1 MESNE
6 KKEIKEEMKTKE
18 ENETT
23 VKEKQNEEK
32 TKENETIEVE
42 NEDKKAEVEE
52 KKQEED
58 NPEEKDALKE
68 EIKEQYKIKSSNKK
82 TLIILISAII
92 LVIAIFAST
101 GFALFNINNTKIIS
115 NISIEGIDV
124 SKLSKKEAEQKI
136 SDALEKNIEQS
147 ISVKTNEFEYQFQL
161 SQIEAKYDI
170 NKAIED
176 AYNIGRNGNIF
187 KNNLEIVKRKIKNKN
202 IEIAIEYNQ
211 ELLENIMNEIA
222 VKIPGAV
229 EEPNYCIEDGKLTIT
244 KGKAGNSINK
254 ESFNKEVIKRLELE
268 NQNEPI
274 ELEIVNVEPEAID
287 IDKIYNEVHK
297 EAKDA
302 YYTKDPF
309 QVYPHV
315 EGVDFDLEAAR
326 EMLKE
331 DKEEYTIDLKI
342 TMPKITTN
350 KIGSEAFPDLL
361 STFST
366 KYDASNTPR
375 TTNLRLAM
383 NKLNGVVVSPGETFS
398 YNKTLGKRTA
408 KAGYKEAGGFAGGR
422 VVQTL
427 AGGICQ
433 ISSTLYDAVVYA
445 NLEIVE
451 RHNHMFLAGY
461 VGAGKD
467 ATVVYGAYDFKFK
480 NTRKYPVMLKTSI
493 GGGVARIDIFGIKE
507 DVEYEVEISS
517 KILSYTPFKVIK
529 ENDSSLAPGKE
540 RVTQNGMNGC
550 KSITYKILKL
560 NGKEVSRTV
569 LSSDT
574 YDPMNKIIKV
584 GPSKTTEVSTQP
596 VEEPEPTPTPTPEP
610 EPAPTPEPAPIT
622 PETPTTPT
630 TPEQGTGE
638 NTSSNTESN

>member
-6 KKEIKEEMKTKE
+6 KKEIKEEVETKE
-18 ENETT
+18 KNEAVTKKVESKQETKKDEKVKPEIENKEEVKPKDSEENNQEVKEPLKENAEQQYT
-23 VKEKQNEEK
+23 VKSS
-32 TKENETIEVE
+32 
-42 NEDKKAEVEE
+42 KK
-52 KKQEED
+52 
-58 NPEEKDALKE
+58 
-68 EIKEQYKIKSSNKK
+68 KII
-82 TLIILISAII
+82 TILICAII
-92 LVIAIFAST
+92 LVVAIFAST

-115 NISIEGIDV
+115 NISIEGIEV
-124 SKLSKKEAEQKI
+124 GGLTKKEAEQKI
-136 SDALEKNIEQS
+136 LEKIEKNVEQNI
-147 ISVKTNEFEYQFQL
+147 IVKTNDFEYQFQL
-161 SQIEAKYDI
+161 SQIEAKYDT

-176 AYNIGRNGNIF
+176 AYSIGRDGNIF
-187 KNNLEIVKRKIKNKN
+187 KNNLEIFKRKIKNKN
-202 IEIAIEYNQ
+202 IEVGIDYNQ
-211 ELLENIMNEIA
+211 ELLDNIINEIA

-229 EEPNYCIEDGKLTIT
+229 EKPSYCIEDKKLTIT
-244 KGKAGNSINK
+244 KGKAGNTINK
-254 ESFNKEVIKRLELE
+254 EKFKEEVIKRLELE
-268 NQNEPI
+268 KQNEPI
-274 ELEIVNVEPEAID
+274 ELEIINVEPEAID
-287 IDKIYNEVHK
+287 IDKIYSEVHK
-297 EAKDA
+297 EAKNA

-315 EGVDFDLEAAR
+315 DGVDFDLEAAR

-331 DKEEYTIDLKI
+331 DKEEYVIDLKI
-342 TMPKITTN
+342 TTPEITTN

-375 TTNLRLAM
+375 TTNLKLAM

-408 KAGYKEAGGFAGGR
+408 EAGYREAGGFAGGR

-480 NTRKYPVMLKTSI
+480 NTRKYPIMLKTSI
-493 GGGVARIDIFGIKE
+493 GSGVARIDVFGIKE

-517 KILSYTPFKVIK
+517 KILSYTPFKVVR

-540 RVTQNGMNGC
+540 RVAQNGMNGC

-596 VEEPEPTPTPTPEP
+596 VKEPEPTPTIPT
-610 EPAPTPEPAPIT
+610 
-622 PETPTTPT
+622 TPTTPT
-630 TPEQGTGE
+630 TPETPSTPSTPTTPEPGTGE
-638 NTSSNTESN
+638 NTNSNTESN

>member
-6 KKEIKEEMKTKE
+6 KKEIKEEMETKE
-18 ENETT
+18 KNEVVIKKVESKQETKKSEKVKLEIENKEEVKPKDSEENNQEVKEPLKENTEQQYT
-23 VKEKQNEEK
+23 VKSS
-32 TKENETIEVE
+32 
-42 NEDKKAEVEE
+42 KK
-52 KKQEED
+52 
-58 NPEEKDALKE
+58 
-68 EIKEQYKIKSSNKK
+68 KII
-82 TLIILISAII
+82 TILICAII
-92 LVIAIFAST
+92 LVVAIFAST

-115 NISIEGIDV
+115 NISIEGIEV
-124 SKLSKKEAEQKI
+124 GGLTKKEAEQKI
-136 SDALEKNIEQS
+136 LEKIEKNVEQNI
-147 ISVKTNEFEYQFQL
+147 IVKTNDFEYQFQL
-161 SQIEAKYDI
+161 SQIEAKYDT

-176 AYNIGRNGNIF
+176 AYSIGRDGNIF
-187 KNNLEIVKRKIKNKN
+187 KNNLEIFKRKIKNKN
-202 IEIAIEYNQ
+202 IEVGIDYNQ
-211 ELLENIMNEIA
+211 ELLENIINEIS

-229 EEPNYCIEDGKLTIT
+229 EEPNYCIEDKKLIIT
-244 KGKAGNSINK
+244 KGKSGNSINK
-254 ESFNKEVIKRLELE
+254 GKFKEEIIEKLELKK
-268 NQNEPI
+268 QNEPI
-274 ELEIVNVEPEAID
+274 ELEIINAEPKAID
-287 IDKIYNEVHK
+287 IDKIYSEVHK
-297 EAKDA
+297 EAKNA
-302 YYTKDPF
+302 YYTKEPF
-309 QVYPHV
+309 QVYPHI

-331 DKEEYTIDLKI
+331 DKEEYVIDLKI
-342 TMPKITTN
+342 TTPEITTN

-375 TTNLRLAM
+375 TTNLKLAM

-408 KAGYKEAGGFAGGR
+408 EAGYREAGGFAGGR

-480 NTRKYPVMLKTSI
+480 NTRKYPIMLKTSI
-493 GGGVARIDIFGIKE
+493 GSGVARIDVFGIKE

-517 KILSYTPFKVIK
+517 KILSYTPFKVVR
-529 ENDSSLAPGKE
+529 ENDSSLTPGKE
-540 RVTQNGMNGC
+540 RVAQNGMNGC

-610 EPAPTPEPAPIT
+610 EPAPTPEP
-622 PETPTTPT
+622 TPT
-630 TPEQGTGE
+630 TPEAPSTPSTPEQVTGE
-638 NTSSNTESN
+638 NTGSSTESN

>member
-6 KKEIKEEMKTKE
+6 KKEIKEEVETKE
-18 ENETT
+18 KNEAVTKKVESKQETKKDEKVKPEIENKEEVKPKDSEENNQEVKEPLKENAEQQYT
-23 VKEKQNEEK
+23 VKSS
-32 TKENETIEVE
+32 
-42 NEDKKAEVEE
+42 KK
-52 KKQEED
+52 
-58 NPEEKDALKE
+58 
-68 EIKEQYKIKSSNKK
+68 KII
-82 TLIILISAII
+82 TILICAII
-92 LVIAIFAST
+92 LVVAIFAST

-115 NISIEGIDV
+115 NISIEGIEV
-124 SKLSKKEAEQKI
+124 GGLTKKEAEQKI
-136 SDALEKNIEQS
+136 LEKIEKNVEQNI
-147 ISVKTNEFEYQFQL
+147 IVKTNDFEYQFQL
-161 SQIEAKYDI
+161 SQIEAKYDT

-176 AYNIGRNGNIF
+176 AYSIGRDGNIF
-187 KNNLEIVKRKIKNKN
+187 KNNLEIFKRKIKNKN
-202 IEIAIEYNQ
+202 IEVGIDYNQ
-211 ELLENIMNEIA
+211 ELLDNIINEIA

-229 EEPNYCIEDGKLTIT
+229 EKPSYCIEDKKLTIT
-244 KGKAGNSINK
+244 KGKAGNTINK
-254 ESFNKEVIKRLELE
+254 EKFKEEVIKRLELE
-268 NQNEPI
+268 KQNEPI
-274 ELEIVNVEPEAID
+274 ELEIINVEPEAID
-287 IDKIYNEVHK
+287 IDKIYSEVHK
-297 EAKDA
+297 EAKNA

-315 EGVDFDLEAAR
+315 DGVDFDLEAAR

-331 DKEEYTIDLKI
+331 DKEEYVIDLRI
-342 TMPKITTN
+342 TTPKITTN

-375 TTNLRLAM
+375 TTNLKLAM

-408 KAGYKEAGGFAGGR
+408 EAGYREAGGFAGGR

-480 NTRKYPVMLKTSI
+480 NTRKYPIMLKTSI
-493 GGGVARIDIFGIKE
+493 GSGVARIDVFGIKE

-517 KILSYTPFKVIK
+517 KILSYTPFKVVR

-540 RVTQNGMNGC
+540 RVAQNGMNGC

-596 VEEPEPTPTPTPEP
+596 VKEPEPTPT
-610 EPAPTPEPAPIT
+610 
-622 PETPTTPT
+622 TPTTPT
-630 TPEQGTGE
+630 TPETPSTPSTPTTPEPGTGTGE
-638 NTSSNTESN
+638 NTNSNTESN

>member
-6 KKEIKEEMKTKE
+6 KKEIKEEVETKE
-18 ENETT
+18 KNEAVTKKVESKQETKKDEKVKSEIENKEEVKPKDSEENNQEVKEPLKENAEQQYT
-23 VKEKQNEEK
+23 VKSS
-32 TKENETIEVE
+32 
-42 NEDKKAEVEE
+42 KK
-52 KKQEED
+52 
-58 NPEEKDALKE
+58 
-68 EIKEQYKIKSSNKK
+68 KII
-82 TLIILISAII
+82 TILICAII
-92 LVIAIFAST
+92 LVVAIFAST

-115 NISIEGIDV
+115 NISIEGIEV
-124 SKLSKKEAEQKI
+124 GGLTKKEAEQKI
-136 SDALEKNIEQS
+136 LEKIEKNVEQNI
-147 ISVKTNEFEYQFQL
+147 IVKTNDFEYQFQL
-161 SQIEAKYDI
+161 SQIEAKYDT

-176 AYNIGRNGNIF
+176 AYSIGRDGNIF
-187 KNNLEIVKRKIKNKN
+187 KNNLEIFKRKIKNKN
-202 IEIAIEYNQ
+202 IEVGIDYNQ
-211 ELLENIMNEIA
+211 ELLDNIINEIA

-229 EEPNYCIEDGKLTIT
+229 EKPSYCIEDKKLTIT
-244 KGKAGNSINK
+244 KGKAGNTINK
-254 ESFNKEVIKRLELE
+254 EKFKEEVIKRLELE
-268 NQNEPI
+268 KQNEPI
-274 ELEIVNVEPEAID
+274 ELEIINVEPEAID
-287 IDKIYNEVHK
+287 IDKIYSEVHK
-297 EAKDA
+297 EAKNA

-315 EGVDFDLEAAR
+315 DGVDFDLEAAR

-331 DKEEYTIDLKI
+331 DKEEYVIDLKI
-342 TMPKITTN
+342 TIPEITTN
-350 KIGSEAFPDLL
+350 KIGNEAFPDLL

-375 TTNLRLAM
+375 TTNLKLAM

-408 KAGYKEAGGFAGGR
+408 EAGYREAGGFAGGR

-480 NTRKYPVMLKTSI
+480 NTRKYPIMLKTSI
-493 GGGVARIDIFGIKE
+493 GSGVARIDVFGIKE
-507 DVEYEVEISS
+507 DVEYEIEISS
-517 KILSYTPFKVIK
+517 KILSYTPFKVVR

-540 RVTQNGMNGC
+540 RVAQNGMNGC

-610 EPAPTPEPAPIT
+610 EPAPTPEPTPTT

>member
-6 KKEIKEEMKTKE
+6 KKEIKEEVETKE
-18 ENETT
+18 KNEAVTKKVESKQETKKDEKVKPEIENKEEVKPKDSEENNQEVKEPLKENAEQQYT
-23 VKEKQNEEK
+23 VKSS
-32 TKENETIEVE
+32 
-42 NEDKKAEVEE
+42 KK
-52 KKQEED
+52 
-58 NPEEKDALKE
+58 
-68 EIKEQYKIKSSNKK
+68 KII
-82 TLIILISAII
+82 TILICAII
-92 LVIAIFAST
+92 LVVAIFAST

-115 NISIEGIDV
+115 NISIEGIEV
-124 SKLSKKEAEQKI
+124 GGLTKKEAEQKI
-136 SDALEKNIEQS
+136 LEKIEKNVEQNI
-147 ISVKTNEFEYQFQL
+147 IVKTNDFEYQFQL
-161 SQIEAKYDI
+161 SQIEAKYDT

-176 AYNIGRNGNIF
+176 AYSIGRDGNIF
-187 KNNLEIVKRKIKNKN
+187 KNNLEIFKRKIKNKN
-202 IEIAIEYNQ
+202 IEVGIDYNQ
-211 ELLENIMNEIA
+211 ELLDNIINEIA

-229 EEPNYCIEDGKLTIT
+229 EKPSYCIEDKKLTIT
-244 KGKAGNSINK
+244 KGKAGNTINK
-254 ESFNKEVIKRLELE
+254 EKFKEEVIKRLELE
-268 NQNEPI
+268 KQNEPI
-274 ELEIVNVEPEAID
+274 ELEIINVEPEAID
-287 IDKIYNEVHK
+287 IDKIYSEVHK
-297 EAKDA
+297 EAKNA

-331 DKEEYTIDLKI
+331 DKEEYVIDLKI
-342 TMPKITTN
+342 TIPEITTN
-350 KIGSEAFPDLL
+350 KIGNEAFPDLL

-375 TTNLRLAM
+375 TTNLKLAM

-408 KAGYKEAGGFAGGR
+408 EAGYREAGGFAGGR

-480 NTRKYPVMLKTSI
+480 NTRKYPIMLKTSI
-493 GGGVARIDIFGIKE
+493 GSGVARIDVFGIKE

-517 KILSYTPFKVIK
+517 KILSYTPFKVVR

-540 RVTQNGMNGC
+540 RVAQNGMNGC

-610 EPAPTPEPAPIT
+610 EPAPTPEPTPTT